1 MPRQSDRRLYGWEW
15 DVWVAREELVTC
27 ITAVECSPH
36 AGIGNGLFSGKT
48 GKVLASKQVAEHCAV
63 SRRLTAGRVISLG

>member
-1 MPRQSDRRLYGWEW
+1 MPRRSDRRLYGWEW

-27 ITAVECSPH
+27 ITAVERSPH

-48 GKVLASKQVAEHCAV
+48 GKVLAGSKWQNIVLCPEK
-63 SRRLTAGRVISLG
+63 RYKI